1 MSVDTIVHNN
11 GKDMTMKY
19 DKRIGGFQG
28 GDVIILAFFIVGLVR
43 LRNSYMQRFRNA
55 KKRFDAT

>member
-1 MSVDTIVHNN
+1 
-11 GKDMTMKY
+11 MKY